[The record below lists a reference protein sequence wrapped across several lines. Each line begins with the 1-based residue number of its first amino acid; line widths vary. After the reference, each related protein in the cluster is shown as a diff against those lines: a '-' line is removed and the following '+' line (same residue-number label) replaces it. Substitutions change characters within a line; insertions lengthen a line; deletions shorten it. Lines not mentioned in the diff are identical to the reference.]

1 VSSVRPEGKIEATM
15 SHDSKTYRIKHR
27 TIDLDRKVRERLEG
41 DFQREFF
48 EAAVEL
54 DPCNIDCLIK
64 LGDLYTRQGQFEKGL
79 SIDRRLV
86 GICPGEPTFHYNLA
100 CSLSLIG
107 RLDEALSAVRDAIE
121 RGYDDWE
128 HLERDEDLENLR
140 KLETFD
146 RLVEAARR
154 ED

>member
-1 VSSVRPEGKIEATM
+1 MGAPGRKTEAKM
-15 SHDSKTYRIKHR
+15 SHDSTTHRVRRR
-27 TIDLDRKVRERLEG
+27 TIDLDRKVREQLEG

-48 EAAVEL
+48 EAAIEL

-64 LGDLYTRQGQFEKGL
+64 LGDLYTRQGHFEKGL

-107 RLDEALSAVRDAIE
+107 KLDEALSSLRTAIE

-128 HLERDEDLENLR
+128 HLARDEDLEQLR
-140 KLETFD
+140 KLEAFD
-146 RLVEAARR
+146 RLVAESRGGA
-154 ED
+154 